1 MKAESVRKIL
11 IGLITNAEF
20 CKEYMK
26 RFPEP
31 IFAGVLGVGL
41 VERWCRNYYNK
52 YNTPIKENIS
62 VGYDKCVR
70 NKTQSPEALRY
81 VEMLLQSM
89 SKESDT
95 TEQPPLE
102 YLIDLAVAEANKSHL
117 TALKDQLED
126 ALDRDDPSTALEAY
140 ERFKRVEKGEELPKF
155 NLLEDINAVI
165 QKVQAVGAEYVL
177 KPSIQSAYEKE
188 FFIQPVR
195 SEYVIYKAKA
205 KGYKTFA
212 MYYTALRAAM
222 QKKNVLLFSLGDL
235 SESMSLK
242 RLFSLLLHKPSM
254 ESQANKRVRVPHID
268 CYKNQYNTCMNIHR
282 TGDRAYQDD
291 SGNFVEGYSRCTA
304 CAKCNKPFPVC
315 ITHTLEDSGDLLTD
329 EDVELSMRALRETL
343 GENGVFDFYS
353 FSACEKTVNDISDI
367 VGSYFEEG
375 KAIDLVVID
384 YWGQLKVPVG
394 YERAPMHEQ
403 VTKQAVDLKNMCV
416 KYNISCVISDQAS
429 IRPTETGMTS
439 DDLLT
444 ESSFTGGQNKVTYTS
459 SVVNSS
465 VQREDRKNGTI
476 KMHVSMSRYGFG
488 DTQSDGYILTTCP
501 VSIGQFAAE
510 SFYVTSDH
518 IEEIE
523 TFKKE
528 NGLDDSSKKK
538 KKR

>member
-1 MKAESVRKIL
+1 MNSESVRKIL
-11 IGLITNAEF
+11 IGLITNEEF

-31 IFAGVLGVGL
+31 IFTNVLGVGL
-41 VERWCRNYYNK
+41 VERWCRNYYTK
-52 YNTPIKENIS
+52 YNKPIRDNIS

-70 NKTQSPEALRY
+70 NKTQSPEALKY
-81 VEMLLQSM
+81 VEILLRSM
-89 SKESDT
+89 SKESDEV
-95 TEQPPLE
+95 EQPPVE
-102 YLIDLAVAEANKSHL
+102 YLLDLAVAEANKSHL

-126 ALDRDDPSTALEAY
+126 ALDRDDPKTALEAY
-140 ERFKRVEKGEELPKF
+140 ERFKRVERGEELPRF
-155 NLLEDINAVI
+155 NLLEDVDTVT
-165 QKVQAVGAEYVL
+165 QKVQSVGAEYIL
-177 KPSIQSAYEKE
+177 KPSIQSAYEQE

-195 SEYVIYKAKA
+195 SEYVIYKAKS

-235 SESMSLK
+235 SEAMSLK
-242 RLFSLLLHKPSM
+242 RLFGLLLKKPSM
-254 ESQANKRVRVPHID
+254 KSQANKSVRVPHID
-268 CYKNQYNTCMNIHR
+268 CYKNQYNTCMNINR

-315 ITHTLEDSGDLLTD
+315 ITHTMENSGELITD
-329 EDVELSMRALRETL
+329 EDVSLAMRALK
-343 GENGVFDFYS
+343 ENMGSDGVFDFYP
-353 FSACEKTVNDISDI
+353 FSACEKTVKDISDI
-367 VGSYFEEG
+367 VGSYFDQG
-375 KAIDLVVID
+375 KVIDLVVID
-384 YWGQLKVPVG
+384 YWAQLKIPAG
-394 YERAPMHEQ
+394 CERLPMHEQ
-403 VTKQAVDLKNMCV
+403 VTQQAVDLKNMCV
-416 KYNISCVISDQAS
+416 KYNIACVISDQAS

-476 KMHVSMSRYGFG
+476 KLHVSLSRYGFG

-501 VSIGQFAAE
+501 VALGRFADE
-510 SFYVTSDH
+510 SFYVTSEH
-518 IEEIE
+518 IEEIDK
-523 TFKKE
+523 FKKE

-538 KKR
+538 KR